1 MYQKKYL
8 KYKKK
13 YLDLK
18 GGDIISYDDKIDDN
32 IISDVSFEDYPN
44 PYEKTF
50 PMIKKE
56 LLIYDVD
63 SIGTNIQPLHVYED
77 SNKNIKKEHYKNY
90 FTYAYNKDSYK
101 NKKNSKKSSKHRI
114 LKIKNRH
121 LKYAPL

>member
-1 MYQKKYL
+1 MYQ
-8 KYKKK
+8 KK

-63 SIGTNIQPLHVYED
+63 STGT
-77 SNKNIKKEHYKNY
+77 NIKKEHYKNY